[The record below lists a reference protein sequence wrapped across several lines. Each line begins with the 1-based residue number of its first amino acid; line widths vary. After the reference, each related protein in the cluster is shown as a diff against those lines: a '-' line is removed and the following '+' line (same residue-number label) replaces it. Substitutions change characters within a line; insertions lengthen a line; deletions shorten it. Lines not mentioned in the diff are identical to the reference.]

1 MIKRV
6 KKLMASIIAATLIS
20 GLSTSVLAADNDG
33 WTDASQT
40 GAAANGAWESWK
52 NEWETIKQNPIQMSL
67 TPGKN
72 TSELNFAWYSKTTEA
87 KPQIRVSKNSDM
99 SEATL
104 LDVTVQAATE
114 GYLSNKA
121 VAKNLEENTTYY
133 YSYQVNGEWIAP
145 VKYENRDS
153 NNFTFMYVGD
163 PQIGSSSSN
172 VAAGQESAQGQDA
185 ATRNDT
191 FNWNNTINTA
201 LKQNPN
207 LSFIVSAGDQI
218 QTRDKKNPSQLYKK
232 NEIEYAGY
240 LSPRALMSLPVATT
254 IGNHDAPS
262 GNYSFH
268 FNNPNA
274 SELGKT
280 EAGGDYYFRYGNSL
294 FIMLNTNNYNMAEHR
309 QLIEQAIDENQDA
322 TWKVI
327 TLHQDIYG
335 SGEHS
340 NEPEIAN
347 LRYSL
352 IPIFEDNDIDV
363 VLTGHD
369 HTYSRSL
376 ILKGGV
382 VNENTMITEDEFEE
396 YFENVKPAD
405 DRYNSYLDSIED
417 KNSVQDVTMQNGN
430 VVDPNGILYMT
441 ANSASG
447 SKYYGLVEKQQAY
460 IASRWQENVPTYSTV
475 DIDEVSFTIN
485 TYRTDNGEKIDNTYT
500 IVKQIDK
507 ASLVSIIEEAEAKV
521 SDKARYT
528 SISYKV
534 FEDSLVAA
542 KEVNKLAISTE
553 KEVADAFTN
562 LKVAMNDLVKKGD
575 KTELNNLVE
584 LAQKNVDKAIIGTAK
599 GEYKQSVKD
608 ALIVAINKAKETV
621 IFEDASEV
629 EVDNAL
635 SNLEKAVEIFK
646 ISANG
651 EVVTTKPNTDK
662 NPETG
667 DNVDVVPI
675 VVALLALGEIIILNR
690 KILSKQAN

>member
-675 VVALLALGEIIILNR
+675 VVALLALGGIIILNR